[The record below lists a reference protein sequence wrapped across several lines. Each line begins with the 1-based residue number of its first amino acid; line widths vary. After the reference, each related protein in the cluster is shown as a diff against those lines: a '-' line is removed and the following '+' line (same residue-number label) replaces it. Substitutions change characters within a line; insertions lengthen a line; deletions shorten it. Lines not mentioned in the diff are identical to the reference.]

1 MKKTKRAKKSRTW
14 VIKQHRDQ
22 FFKKAKV
29 LGYKSRAAFKLIELN
44 KKFNFIK
51 KNSNLLDVG
60 SAPGGWSQVASKI
73 ITNGKILAVDITP
86 MEKIDNVIFLN
97 NNFLEEKTQ
106 ENILKIFETKIDVV
120 ISDMAE
126 NTTGN
131 KSVDSIRTNNLCSE
145 VISFSLKILNS
156 KGTLICKLFMGEDFL
171 EVKNKAKS
179 NFKKVDF
186 FKPESS
192 RNESK
197 ETYIICSALKTLMK
211 SKLCMF
217 LLIHFYLIQV

>member
-51 KNSNLLDVG
+51 KNSNLLDIG
-60 SAPGGWSQVASKI
+60 STPGGWSQVASKI
-73 ITNGKILAVDITP
+73 ITNGKILAIDITP
-86 MEKIDNVIFLN
+86 MEKLDNVLFLN
-97 NNFLEEKTQ
+97 NDFSKESVQNKILETFKD
-106 ENILKIFETKIDVV
+106 KIDVIV
-120 ISDMAE
+120 SDMAE

-131 KSVDSIRTNNLCSE
+131 KTIDSIRTNSLCTD
-145 VISFSLKILNS
+145 VINFSLKALTK
-156 KGTLICKLFMGEDFL
+156 KGSLACKLFMGEDFL
-171 EVKNKAKS
+171 EVKNLAKK
-179 NFKKVDF
+179 NFKNVDF

-192 RNESK
+192 RSESK
-197 ETYIICSALKTLMK
+197 ETYIICSSLKAL
-211 SKLCMF
+211 
-217 LLIHFYLIQV
+217 

>member
-29 LGYKSRAAFKLIELN
+29 LGYRSRAAFKLLELN

-51 KNSNLLDVG
+51 SNSNLLDIG
-60 SAPGGWSQVASKI
+60 ATPGGWSQVASKMV
-73 ITNGKILAVDITP
+73 TSGKILAVDILP
-86 MEKIDNVIFLN
+86 MEKIKNVNFINGDFLD
-97 NNFLEEKTQ
+97 EKTQ
-106 ENILKIFETKIDVV
+106 QQIKNIFQKKIDVI

-131 KSVDSIRTNNLCSE
+131 KSIDSIRTNNLCAE
-145 VISFSLKILNS
+145 VIKFSINHLDINGVLV
-156 KGTLICKLFMGEDFL
+156 CKLFMGDDFIL
-171 EVKNKAKS
+171 VKDLAKK
-179 NFKKVDF
+179 NFKTVEF

-192 RNESK
+192 RSESK
-197 ETYIICSALKTLMK
+197 ETYIFCSTLKSL
-211 SKLCMF
+211 
-217 LLIHFYLIQV
+217 

>member
-51 KNSNLLDVG
+51 KNSNLLDIG
-60 SAPGGWSQVASKI
+60 STPGGWSQVASKI
-73 ITNGKILAVDITP
+73 ITNGKILAIDITP
-86 MEKIDNVIFLN
+86 MEKLDNVIFLN
-97 NNFLEEKTQ
+97 NDFSEDSVQNK
-106 ENILKIFETKIDVV
+106 ILKTFKDKIDIIV
-120 ISDMAE
+120 SDMAE

-131 KSVDSIRTNNLCSE
+131 KTVDSIRTNSLCAD
-145 VISFSLKILNS
+145 VINFSLKALTS
-156 KGTLICKLFMGEDFL
+156 KGSLVCKLFMGEDFL
-171 EVKNKAKS
+171 EVKNLAKK

-192 RNESK
+192 RSESK
-197 ETYIICSALKTLMK
+197 ETYIICSLLKTL
-211 SKLCMF
+211 
-217 LLIHFYLIQV
+217 

>member
-29 LGYKSRAAFKLIELN
+29 LGYRSRASFKLIELN

-51 KNSNLLDVG
+51 KNSNLLDIG

-73 ITNGKILAVDITP
+73 ITNGKITAVDILP
-86 MEKIDNVIFLN
+86 MQNIDNVRFLKS
-97 NNFLEEKTQ
+97 NFLDEKTQ
-106 ENILKIFETKIDVV
+106 DKIFRMFSKKIDVI

-131 KSVDSIRTNNLCSE
+131 KTVDSIRTNNLCSE
-145 VISFSLKILNS
+145 VIKFSLKMLTLN
-156 KGTLICKLFMGEDFL
+156 GAMVCKLFMGEDFL
-171 EVKNKAKS
+171 EAKNLAKKH
-179 NFKKVDF
+179 FKNVDF

-192 RNESK
+192 RSESK
-197 ETYIICSALKTLMK
+197 ETYIFCSSLKSL
-211 SKLCMF
+211 
-217 LLIHFYLIQV
+217 

>member
-29 LGYKSRAAFKLIELN
+29 LGYRSRASFKLIELN

-51 KNSNLLDVG
+51 KSSNLLDIG
-60 SAPGGWSQVASKI
+60 STPGGWSQVASKI
-73 ITNGKILAVDITP
+73 ITNGKIIAVDVLP
-86 MEKIDNVIFLN
+86 MQTIDNVIFLN
-97 NNFLEEKTQ
+97 SDFLNEKTHKKIL
-106 ENILKIFETKIDVV
+106 NIFDTKIDVIV
-120 ISDMAE
+120 SDMAE

-131 KSVDSIRTNNLCSE
+131 KSVDSIRTNSLCSE
-145 VISFSLKILNS
+145 VINFSLKALNK

-171 EVKNKAKS
+171 EVKNLAKI
-179 NFKKVDF
+179 NFKKVNF

-197 ETYIICSALKTLMK
+197 ETYIICSLLKAL
-211 SKLCMF
+211 
-217 LLIHFYLIQV
+217 

>member
-29 LGYKSRAAFKLIELN
+29 LGYRSRASFKLIELN

-51 KNSNLLDVG
+51 KNSNLLDIG

-73 ITNGKILAVDITP
+73 ITNGKITAVDILP
-86 MEKIDNVIFLN
+86 MQNIDNVRFLKS
-97 NNFLEEKTQ
+97 NFLDEKTQ
-106 ENILKIFETKIDVV
+106 DKIFRMFSKKIDVI

-131 KSVDSIRTNNLCSE
+131 KTVDSIRTNNLCSE
-145 VISFSLKILNS
+145 VIKFSLKMLTLN
-156 KGTLICKLFMGEDFL
+156 GAMVCKLFMGEDFL
-171 EVKNKAKS
+171 EVKNLAKK
-179 NFKKVDF
+179 NFKKVEF

-192 RNESK
+192 RSESK
-197 ETYIICSALKTLMK
+197 ETYIFCYLLKTL
-211 SKLCMF
+211 
-217 LLIHFYLIQV
+217 

>member
-1 MKKTKRAKKSRTW
+1 MKKSKRAKKSRTW

-29 LGYKSRAAFKLIELN
+29 LGYRSRAAFKLLEIN

-51 KNSNLLDVG
+51 KNSNLLDIG

-73 ITNGKILAVDITP
+73 ITNGKILAVDISP
-86 MEKIDNVIFLN
+86 MEKLENVIFFYID
-97 NNFLEEKTQ
+97 FLVEDTQ
-106 ENILKIFETKIDVV
+106 KKIFNIFCTKIDII

-131 KSVDSIRTNNLCSE
+131 KSTDSIRTNNLCSE
-145 VISFSLKILNS
+145 VINFSLKMLSQN
-156 KGTLICKLFMGEDFL
+156 GTLICKLFMGEDFL
-171 EVKNKAKS
+171 EVKNLAKKS
-179 NFKKVDF
+179 FKKVDF

-192 RNESK
+192 RSESK
-197 ETYIICSALKTLMK
+197 ETYIICSTLKTL
-211 SKLCMF
+211 
-217 LLIHFYLIQV
+217 

>member
-14 VIKQHRDQ
+14 VIKQPRDQ

-51 KNSNLLDVG
+51 KNSNLLDIG
-60 SAPGGWSQVASKI
+60 STPGGWSQVASKI
-73 ITNGKILAVDITP
+73 ITSGKILAVDITP
-86 MEKIDNVIFLN
+86 MEKLENVIFLN
-97 NNFLEEKTQ
+97 NDFLEEKTQ
-106 ENILKIFETKIDVV
+106 VKILEIFKMKIDVV

-131 KSVDSIRTNNLCSE
+131 KSIDSIRTNNLCSE
-145 VISFSLKILNS
+145 VINFSLKTLNQ

-171 EVKNKAKS
+171 EVKKLAKN

-192 RNESK
+192 RSESK
-197 ETYIICSALKTLMK
+197 ETYIICSSLKTL
-211 SKLCMF
+211 
-217 LLIHFYLIQV
+217 

>member
-29 LGYKSRAAFKLIELN
+29 LGYRSRAAFKLLELN

-51 KNSNLLDVG
+51 SNSNLLDIG
-60 SAPGGWSQVASKI
+60 ATPGGWSQVASKI
-73 ITNGKILAVDITP
+73 VTSGKVLAVDILP
-86 MEKIDNVIFLN
+86 MEKIKNVNFIN
-97 NNFLEEKTQ
+97 GDFLEETTQ
-106 ENILKIFETKIDVV
+106 QQIKNIFQKKIDVI

-131 KSVDSIRTNNLCSE
+131 KSIDSIRTNNLCAE
-145 VISFSLKILNS
+145 VIKFSINHLDINGVLA
-156 KGTLICKLFMGEDFL
+156 CKLFMGDDFIL
-171 EVKNKAKS
+171 VKDLAKK
-179 NFKKVDF
+179 NFKTVEF

-192 RNESK
+192 RSESK
-197 ETYIICSALKTLMK
+197 ETYIFCSTLKSL
-211 SKLCMF
+211 
-217 LLIHFYLIQV
+217 

>member
-51 KNSNLLDVG
+51 KNSNLLDIG

-73 ITNGKILAVDITP
+73 IDSGKILAIDILP
-86 MEKIDNVIFLN
+86 MEEIKNVIFLKS
-97 NNFLEEKTQ
+97 NFLDDKTHADIK
-106 ENILKIFETKIDVV
+106 NIFKNKIDVV

-131 KSVDSIRTNNLCSE
+131 KSVDSIRTNNLCAE
-145 VISFSLKILNS
+145 VINFSLKMLTK
-156 KGTLICKLFMGEDFL
+156 KGSLVCKLFMGEDFL
-171 EVKNKAKS
+171 EVKNLAKK
-179 NFKKVDF
+179 NFKNVDF

-192 RNESK
+192 RSESK
-197 ETYIICSALKTLMK
+197 ETYIFCSVLKTL
-211 SKLCMF
+211 
-217 LLIHFYLIQV
+217 

>member
-29 LGYKSRAAFKLIELN
+29 LGYRSRAAFKLLELN

-51 KNSNLLDVG
+51 SNSNLLDIG
-60 SAPGGWSQVASKI
+60 ATPGGWSQVASKMV
-73 ITNGKILAVDITP
+73 TSGKILAVDILP
-86 MEKIDNVIFLN
+86 MEKIKNVNFIN
-97 NNFLEEKTQ
+97 GDFLEETTQ
-106 ENILKIFETKIDVV
+106 QQIKKIFQKKIDVI

-131 KSVDSIRTNNLCSE
+131 KSIDSIRTNNLCAE
-145 VISFSLKILNS
+145 VIKFSINHLNIN
-156 KGTLICKLFMGEDFL
+156 GVLVCKLFMGDDFIL
-171 EVKNKAKS
+171 VKDLAKK
-179 NFKKVDF
+179 NFKTVEF

-192 RNESK
+192 RSESK
-197 ETYIICSALKTLMK
+197 ETYIFCSTLKSL
-211 SKLCMF
+211 
-217 LLIHFYLIQV
+217 

>member
-51 KNSNLLDVG
+51 KNSNLLDIG
-60 SAPGGWSQVASKI
+60 STPGGWSQVASKI

-86 MEKIDNVIFLN
+86 MAKLDNVIFLN
-97 NNFLEEKTQ
+97 NDFLEEKTQ
-106 ENILKIFETKIDVV
+106 KNILNIFNTKIDVIV
-120 ISDMAE
+120 SDMAE

-131 KSVDSIRTNNLCSE
+131 KSVDSIRT
-145 VISFSLKILNS
+145 
-156 KGTLICKLFMGEDFL
+156 
-171 EVKNKAKS
+171 
-179 NFKKVDF
+179 
-186 FKPESS
+186 
-192 RNESK
+192 
-197 ETYIICSALKTLMK
+197 
-211 SKLCMF
+211 
-217 LLIHFYLIQV
+217 

>member
-29 LGYKSRAAFKLIELN
+29 LGYRSRAAFKLIELN

-60 SAPGGWSQVASKI
+60 STPGGWSQVASKI
-73 ITNGKILAVDITP
+73 ITNGKILAVDINS
-86 MEKIDNVIFLN
+86 MEKINNVLFLN
-97 NNFLEEKTQ
+97 NDFSDKNTQ
-106 ENILKIFETKIDVV
+106 DKILKIFKDKINVI

-131 KSVDSIRTNNLCSE
+131 KTVDSIRTNSLCID
-145 VISFSLKILNS
+145 VINFSLRMLSSN
-156 KGTLICKLFMGEDFL
+156 GTLVCKLFMGEDFL
-171 EVKNKAKS
+171 EVKYLAKK

-192 RNESK
+192 RSESK
-197 ETYIICSALKTLMK
+197 ETYIICSLLKTL
-211 SKLCMF
+211 
-217 LLIHFYLIQV
+217 

>member
-29 LGYKSRAAFKLIELN
+29 LGYRSRAAFKLLELN

-51 KNSNLLDVG
+51 SNSNLLDIG
-60 SAPGGWSQVASKI
+60 ATPGGWSQVASKMVI
-73 ITNGKILAVDITP
+73 SGKVLAVDILP
-86 MEKIDNVIFLN
+86 MEKIKNVNFINGDFLN
-97 NNFLEEKTQ
+97 ETTQ
-106 ENILKIFETKIDVV
+106 QQIKNIFQKKIDVI

-131 KSVDSIRTNNLCSE
+131 KSIDSIRTNNLCAE
-145 VISFSLKILNS
+145 VIKFSINHLDINGVLV
-156 KGTLICKLFMGEDFL
+156 CKLFMGDDFIL
-171 EVKNKAKS
+171 VKDLAKK
-179 NFKKVDF
+179 NFKTVEF

-192 RNESK
+192 RSESK
-197 ETYIICSALKTLMK
+197 ETYIFCSTLKSL
-211 SKLCMF
+211 
-217 LLIHFYLIQV
+217 

>member
-29 LGYKSRAAFKLIELN
+29 LGYRSRAAFKLLELN

-51 KNSNLLDVG
+51 SNSNVLDIG
-60 SAPGGWSQVASKI
+60 ATPGGWSQVASKMV
-73 ITNGKILAVDITP
+73 TSGKVLAVDILP
-86 MEKIDNVIFLN
+86 MEKIKNVNFINGDFLD
-97 NNFLEEKTQ
+97 EKTQ
-106 ENILKIFETKIDVV
+106 QQIKNIFQKKIDVI

-131 KSVDSIRTNNLCSE
+131 KSIDSIRTNNLCAE
-145 VISFSLKILNS
+145 VIKFSINHLVINGVLV
-156 KGTLICKLFMGEDFL
+156 CKLFMGDDFIL
-171 EVKNKAKS
+171 VKDLAKK
-179 NFKKVDF
+179 NFKKVEF

-192 RNESK
+192 RSESK
-197 ETYIICSALKTLMK
+197 ETYIFCSTLKSL
-211 SKLCMF
+211 
-217 LLIHFYLIQV
+217 

>member
-51 KNSNLLDVG
+51 KNSNLLDIG
-60 SAPGGWSQVASKI
+60 STPGGWSQIASKI
-73 ITNGKILAVDITP
+73 IISGKILAVDITP
-86 MEKIDNVIFLN
+86 METLDNVLFLN
-97 NNFLEEKTQ
+97 NDFSDEKTKKK
-106 ENILKIFETKIDVV
+106 ILNVFNDKIDVI

-131 KSVDSIRTNNLCSE
+131 KTVDSIRTNSLCSD
-145 VISFSLKILNS
+145 VINFSLKMLTN
-156 KGTLICKLFMGEDFL
+156 KGTLVCKLFMGEDFL
-171 EVKNKAKS
+171 EVKNLAKK

-192 RNESK
+192 RSESK
-197 ETYIICSALKTLMK
+197 ETYIICSLLKTL
-211 SKLCMF
+211 
-217 LLIHFYLIQV
+217 

>member
-29 LGYKSRAAFKLIELN
+29 LGYRSRSAFKLIELN

-51 KNSNLLDVG
+51 KNSNLLDIG
-60 SAPGGWSQVASKI
+60 STPGGWSQVTSKI

-86 MEKIDNVIFLN
+86 MEKIDNVTFLN
-97 NNFLEEKTQ
+97 SDFVDERTHEKIL
-106 ENILKIFETKIDVV
+106 NIFNTKIDVIV
-120 ISDMAE
+120 SDMAE

-131 KSVDSIRTNNLCSE
+131 KSVDSIRTNNLCTE
-145 VISFSLKILNS
+145 VINFSLKMLSN
-156 KGTLICKLFMGEDFL
+156 KGALVCKLFMGEDFL
-171 EVKNKAKS
+171 EVKNLAKK
-179 NFKKVDF
+179 NFKNVEF

-192 RNESK
+192 RSESK
-197 ETYIICSALKTLMK
+197 ETYIFCSLLKTL
-211 SKLCMF
+211 
-217 LLIHFYLIQV
+217 

>member
-29 LGYKSRAAFKLIELN
+29 LGYRSRAAFKLLELN

-51 KNSNLLDVG
+51 SNSNLLDIG
-60 SAPGGWSQVASKI
+60 ATPGGWSQVASKMVI
-73 ITNGKILAVDITP
+73 RGKILAVDILP
-86 MEKIDNVIFLN
+86 MEKIKNVNFINGDFLDETTQQQIKNIFQ
-97 NNFLEEKTQ
+97 K
-106 ENILKIFETKIDVV
+106 KIDVI

-131 KSVDSIRTNNLCSE
+131 KSIDSIRTNNLCAE
-145 VISFSLKILNS
+145 VIKFSINHLDINGVLV
-156 KGTLICKLFMGEDFL
+156 CKLFMGDDFIL
-171 EVKNKAKS
+171 VKDLAKK
-179 NFKKVDF
+179 NFKTVEF

-192 RNESK
+192 RSESK
-197 ETYIICSALKTLMK
+197 ETYIFCSTLKSL
-211 SKLCMF
+211 
-217 LLIHFYLIQV
+217 

>member
-44 KKFNFIK
+44 KKFNFLK
-51 KNSNLLDVG
+51 KNSNLLDIG
-60 SAPGGWSQVASKI
+60 STPGGWSQVASKI
-73 ITNGKILAVDITP
+73 ITSGKIIAVDITP
-86 MEKIDNVIFLN
+86 MEKLDNVIFLN

-106 ENILKIFETKIDVV
+106 KKILNIFNTKIDVV

-131 KSVDSIRTNNLCSE
+131 KSIDSIRTNNLCSE
-145 VISFSLKILNS
+145 VVNFSLKILDQ
-156 KGTLICKLFMGEDFL
+156 KGTLVCKLFMGEDFL
-171 EVKNKAKS
+171 EVKSLAKS

-192 RNESK
+192 RSESK
-197 ETYIICSALKTLMK
+197 ETYIICSILKTL
-211 SKLCMF
+211 
-217 LLIHFYLIQV
+217 